1 MSAYVIADITVND
14 PKRYEEYKKLAPP
27 AIAAY
32 GGKYLA
38 RGGKSEKL
46 EGNWEPDR
54 VVILEFES
62 LETAKKFINSPEYS
76 EARALRHKTASSN
89 MIVVEALYFT
99 KVQPCLITLVM
110 DNLNTHIGASL
121 YKTFNPKEAR

>member
-14 PKRYEEYKKLAPP
+14 LERYEEYKRLAPP

-38 RGGKSEKL
+38 RGGKSELL
-46 EGNWEPDR
+46 EGNWEPGR

-62 LETAKKFINSPEYS
+62 IEKAKKFINSPEYS
-76 EARALRHKTASSN
+76 EARALRHKTASSD
-89 MIVVEALYFT
+89 MIVVE
-99 KVQPCLITLVM
+99 
-110 DNLNTHIGASL
+110 SL
-121 YKTFNPKEAR
+121 

>member
-1 MSAYVIADITVND
+1 MSAYVIVDITVND
-14 PKRYEEYKKLAPP
+14 PERYEEYKKLAPP

-62 LETAKKFINSPEYS
+62 IEKAKEWIDSPEYS
-76 EARALRHKTASSN
+76 EARALRHKTASSD
-89 MIVVEALYFT
+89 MIVVEAL
-99 KVQPCLITLVM
+99 
-110 DNLNTHIGASL
+110 
-121 YKTFNPKEAR
+121 

>member
-14 PKRYEEYKKLAPP
+14 PERYEEYKKLAPP

-38 RGGKSEKL
+38 RGGKSEIL

-54 VVILEFES
+54 IIILEFES

-89 MIVVEALYFT
+89 MIVVEAL
-99 KVQPCLITLVM
+99 
-110 DNLNTHIGASL
+110 
-121 YKTFNPKEAR
+121 

>member
-14 PKRYEEYKKLAPP
+14 PERYEEYKKLAPP

-62 LETAKKFINSPEYS
+62 IEKAKEWLDSQEYRK
-76 EARALRHKTASSN
+76 ARTLRHKTASSK
-89 MIVVEALYFT
+89 MIVVEAL
-99 KVQPCLITLVM
+99 
-110 DNLNTHIGASL
+110 
-121 YKTFNPKEAR
+121 